1 MSYSNR
7 YTPTNHSESRSA
19 SLRDFDSLDA
29 MLETETQ
36 ENKAKPWN
44 KLDKTQ
50 KIQKLHAYA
59 EKYVREKS
67 LPIKEE
73 KVLKTFFKDQL
84 EMGFLLKT
92 KEVIYNKDMR
102 EITHIPGLLFH
113 EDNMVFELKTA
124 DALKTV
130 SAMKSLTPKMHAV
143 N

>member
-1 MSYSNR
+1 MSYTSK
-7 YTPTNHSESRSA
+7 YTPTNHNNTERTA

-36 ENKAKPWN
+36 ENKTKPWN

-59 EKYVREKS
+59 EKYVREQS

-73 KVLKTFFKDQL
+73 KVLKTFLKDQL

-92 KEVIYNKDMR
+92 KEVIYNKETR
-102 EITHIPGLLFH
+102 EITHIPGLMFH
-113 EDNMVFELKTA
+113 SDRMAFDLRTA
-124 DALKTV
+124 ESAKAV
-130 SAMKSLTPKMHAV
+130 SALKSLTPKMQKL
-143 N
+143 